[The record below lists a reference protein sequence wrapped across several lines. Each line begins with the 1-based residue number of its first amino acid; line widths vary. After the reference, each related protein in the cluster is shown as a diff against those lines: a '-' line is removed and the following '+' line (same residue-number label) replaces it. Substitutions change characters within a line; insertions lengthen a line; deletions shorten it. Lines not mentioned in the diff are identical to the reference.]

1 MNKQEYME
9 QLKKRLKRLPGEDF
23 ERAVEYRSEER
34 RVGKECL

>member
-23 ERAVEYRSEER
+23 ERAVEYFEEYFAEAG
-34 RVGKECL
+34 VEN